1 MTNYKSYTIHNQ
13 QYKWAVHYKGKCIP
27 FKYDPN
33 KMPDDI
39 VEGMADDEVFADH
52 QNVFDGDK
60 SIYKDIKDCFYK

>member
-39 VEGMADDEVFADH
+39 VEGMADDIIEYIPIEWLGSLHLKEV
-52 QNVFDGDK
+52 
-60 SIYKDIKDCFYK
+60 